1 MATKRTKFLIESE
14 GGEAAERVLGKL
26 GDSADRASDR
36 IAKGGARGSKGLVAV
51 DTASRAAR
59 DSMEDMARR
68 AGPAGEAL
76 AALGTKGIAAG
87 AAIAVVSAGLA
98 KSTSLAI
105 DFQTGLINVG
115 KTTDLEG
122 RNLERLGDQI
132 GALSVELGESS
143 DELLRTA
150 QAAGQLGV
158 KGVDNI
164 VLFTET
170 ITKLGASSDLAGEQA
185 ASTLARLLTITG
197 ENVDQVDRLASVI
210 VRLGN
215 NFATTESEIAS
226 TATRIAGATAAFDVS
241 SAQAAAFGTAINQIG
256 EQSEAGATQIGKAFR
271 AIASAV
277 DGGGDELREFATLM
291 NISTDDLVTLFRE
304 DAVGAVVAFID
315 ALGDIPAEQ
324 LSGRLDELGL
334 AGERGN
340 RVFGNLAQNSDV
352 LRDSLRAA
360 NEEVEKATAL
370 EQEFGR
376 QLKAASRQGGRLGS
390 ALEEAGRI
398 IGTGF
403 VEDVSAGA
411 EALADLVEQMNRF
424 GRESELP
431 GQILDVATAIQKF
444 ALTGGLGGVAMRLFA
459 GGTDE
464 AAESLETLSPIALQ
478 AAEDADTLG
487 ASLDSALGGKG
498 PATQLSFLNGLVA
511 DLDDTTRNYVETVGD
526 GQTAHE
532 DMASA
537 AEQAINA
544 QIESVNAR
552 LAAFESG
559 GLGALER
566 VTQEQERQEAIDK
579 RVADLLEDANVSRA
593 EAVDLA
599 TELVDKE
606 RELNDRVSDRK
617 TFLEE
622 LTEAG
627 EEFEEAAADAQERLD
642 RRQERQAEE
651 LQRRQEQQAELMAQP
666 FINAAEGIQDEF
678 SDAIFNI
685 VREGELDFESLGDSI
700 LDIFARTFA
709 EVATLRIGMPLI
721 QAGVGGLAGMMGL
734 PAGAQSA
741 LSAAL
746 PGGGGGLLSQAGGA
760 ASIGSA
766 LGLGGGGALTANSLT
781 AGTFSGFM
789 AGGPAQFLGMG
800 SQVGI
805 PGGVGSGFVPS
816 GLGIAANSLGAGA
829 IGALVGG
836 PLSGAFGGS
845 EVGGSIGGG
854 LGGAGGAALGQ
865 LGMLGAV
872 GGPLGMVAGIALGT
886 LIGGLA
892 GPSANASNFAVRTG
906 SGSFENGASAES
918 PFGSVGLDSR
928 LSDDVEREFSQHI
941 ADTIAAMDREVV
953 GLLDEAQ
960 TEAVRE
966 ALQGTGY
973 RLDANQDIS
982 EGEMASVFVDRFEK
996 IFAALDEE
1004 MPPALAQAARDL
1016 GRNNPDVETAV
1027 NAGLGALQEIAA
1039 ERQQREQEEQALESF
1054 NERVRLSILEITDPM
1069 QARMEAFENEAA
1081 ARLEQAEA
1089 LGADTDPI
1097 RRLNEL
1103 LRQRVEQG
1111 AGPGGV
1117 DNSAL
1122 ERLLFNQTSTSGAP
1136 IDGGQVFSNAREA
1149 FARRLTAV
1157 QAGGGDRR
1165 SLAEAAQNVLEL
1177 GRSRFGS
1184 SGEFQDL
1191 RAGVLDQIRGIV
1203 DGSSVDS
1210 GMAEQTAVL
1219 QDIGAE
1225 TAQGNSILSEIRAE
1239 LRGLREE
1246 NAELRRDLREL
1257 EAERATRTEFD
1268 LGTRVRG
1275 GFVL

>member
-76 AALGTKGIAAG
+76 AALGPKGIAAG

-115 KTTDLEG
+115 KTTGLEG

-170 ITKLGASSDLAGEQA
+170 ITKLSASSDLAGEQA

-197 ENVDQVDRLASVI
+197 ENVDQVDTLSSVI

-291 NISTDDLVTLFRE
+291 NLSTDELVTLFRE

-340 RVFGNLAQNSDV
+340 RVFGNFAQNSDV
-352 LRDSLRAA
+352 LRDALRAA

-376 QLKAASRQGGRLGS
+376 QLEAASRQGGRLGS
-390 ALEEAGRI
+390 ALAEAGRI
-398 IGTGF
+398 IGTEF

-444 ALTGGLGGVAMRLFA
+444 ALTGGLGGVAVRAFA

-478 AAEDADTLG
+478 AAEDVDTLG

-526 GQTAHE
+526 AKTAHE
-532 DMASA
+532 EMASA

-617 TFLEE
+617 TLLED
-622 LTEAG
+622 LTEIG
-627 EEFEEAAADAQERLD
+627 EEAEEAAADAQERLD

-973 RLDANQDIS
+973 RIDANQDIS

-1069 QARMEAFENEAA
+1069 QARMAAFENEAA

-1089 LGADTDPI
+1089 LGADTDPV

-1257 EAERATRTEFD
+1257 EAERATRAQVDF
-1268 LGTRVRG
+1268 GSFRG
-1275 GFVL
+1275 SFRL

>member
-76 AALGTKGIAAG
+76 AALGPKGIAAG

-170 ITKLGASSDLAGEQA
+170 ITKLGSSSDLAGEQA

-291 NISTDDLVTLFRE
+291 NISTDELVTLFRE

-340 RVFGNLAQNSDV
+340 RVFGNFAQNSDL
-352 LRDSLRAA
+352 LRDALRAA

-390 ALEEAGRI
+390 ALAETGRI
-398 IGTGF
+398 IGTLF
-403 VEDVSAGA
+403 VDDVAAAA
-411 EALADLVEQMNRF
+411 EWLADLVEQMNRF

-444 ALTGGLGGVAMRLFA
+444 ALTGGLGGVAVRAFA

-478 AAEDADTLG
+478 AAEDADTFG

-526 GQTAHE
+526 AKTAHE
-532 DMASA
+532 EMASA

-617 TFLEE
+617 TLLEE
-622 LTEAG
+622 LTETG
-627 EEFEEAAADAQERLD
+627 EWAEEAAADAQERLD

-973 RLDANQDIS
+973 RNDANQDIS

-1246 NAELRRDLREL
+1246 NAELRRDQREL

>member
-76 AALGTKGIAAG
+76 AALGPKGIAAG

-115 KTTDLEG
+115 KTTGLEG

-170 ITKLGASSDLAGEQA
+170 ITKLSASSDLAGEQA

-197 ENVDQVDRLASVI
+197 ENVDQVDTLSSVI

-291 NISTDDLVTLFRE
+291 NLSTDELVTLFRE

-324 LSGRLDELGL
+324 LAGRLDELGL

-340 RVFGNLAQNSDV
+340 RVFGNFAQNSDV
-352 LRDSLRAA
+352 LRAALRAA

-376 QLKAASRQGGRLGS
+376 QLEAASRQGDRLGS
-390 ALEEAGRI
+390 ALAESGRI
-398 IGTGF
+398 IGTEF

-444 ALTGGLGGVAMRLFA
+444 ALTGGLGGVAVRAFA

-478 AAEDADTLG
+478 AAEDADTFG

-526 GQTAHE
+526 AKTAHE
-532 DMASA
+532 EMASA

-617 TFLEE
+617 TLLED
-622 LTEAG
+622 LTEIG
-627 EEFEEAAADAQERLD
+627 EEAEEAAADAQERLD

-973 RLDANQDIS
+973 RIDANQDIS

-1069 QARMEAFENEAA
+1069 QARMAAFENEAA

-1089 LGADTDPI
+1089 LGADTDPV

-1257 EAERATRTEFD
+1257 EAERATRTQFD
-1268 LGTRVRG
+1268 FGSFRG
-1275 GFVL
+1275 SFGL

>member
-76 AALGTKGIAAG
+76 AALGPKGIAAG
-87 AAIAVVSAGLA
+87 AALAVVSAGLA

-158 KGVDNI
+158 NGVDNI

-197 ENVDQVDRLASVI
+197 ENVDQVDTLASVI

-291 NISTDDLVTLFRE
+291 NLSTDELVTLFRE

-315 ALGDIPAEQ
+315 ALRDIPAEQ

-352 LRDSLRAA
+352 LRDALRAA

-390 ALEEAGRI
+390 ALAEAGRI

-403 VEDVSAGA
+403 VDDVSAGA

-444 ALTGGLGGVAMRLFA
+444 ALTGGLGGVAVRAFA

-526 GQTAHE
+526 AKTAHE
-532 DMASA
+532 EMASA

-617 TFLEE
+617 TLLED
-622 LTEAG
+622 LTEIG
-627 EEFEEAAADAQERLD
+627 EEAEEAAADAQERLD

-892 GPSANASNFAVRTG
+892 GPSKNAANFAVRTG

-973 RLDANQDIS
+973 RIDANQDIS

-1039 ERQQREQEEQALESF
+1039 ERQQREQEEQAQESF

-1089 LGADTDPI
+1089 LGADTDPV

-1111 AGPGGV
+1111 AGPSGV

-1257 EAERATRTEFD
+1257 EAERATRTQFD
-1268 LGTRVRG
+1268 FGSFRG
-1275 GFVL
+1275 SFGL